1 MIKTVK
7 GKKRPPCEES
17 SHHDDPAKI
26 SISIEEYEAI
36 INSIYDEI
44 MVIDPVGVIIF
55 VNKACERFY
64 NMKRDELLGCNVREL
79 EKKGIF
85 FPSVSNYVLKTKK
98 LKTSMQATR
107 TGREILVTAIP
118 VMNNAN
124 ELTKVVCNSR
134 DMSELSALR
143 KELEKK
149 DKLIELYSKEVHKL
163 TTNNTGE
170 DFFYACKKMEYIHN
184 IIKKLSLSDISIL
197 LLGESGVGK
206 TMLANVIHN
215 ISPRKKGPFQ
225 VINCSAIPETL
236 LESELFGYV
245 RGAFTGATNQGKIGL
260 FESARGGTIFLD
272 EIGDISRQLQLKL
285 LQVIQDKKYRKVG
298 SITDISADVRIITAT
313 NQDLIKKVKDG
324 QFREDLYF
332 RLNGISI
339 HIPPLRE
346 RREDIAYLSHHFLEQ
361 NNQKYLFQKKLPDEL
376 MEVFYKY
383 PWPGNIRELKSLIE
397 RLWLLSEDD
406 HFSLHDLP
414 FEMLPYIEGETK
426 AFSNTTLENPSAK
439 ESFEK
444 LEREL
449 IESAYIKYKSSYKV
463 AEALG
468 ISQPTAYRKIKKYLS
483 QFAVE

>member
-1 MIKTVK
+1 MRETVK
-7 GKKRPPCEES
+7 TEKRPGGKKDLPHQE
-17 SHHDDPAKI
+17 HLKI
-26 SISIEEYEAI
+26 SISTQEYEAI
-36 INSIYDEI
+36 IDSVHDEI
-44 MVIDPVGVIIF
+44 MVIDHAGMIIF

-64 NMKRDELLGCNVREL
+64 NMESHELIGRNVRQL

-85 FPSVSNYVLKTKK
+85 FPSVSNLVLKTRKP
-98 LKTSMQATR
+98 KTSMQTTR

-118 VMNNAN
+118 VLNSAN

-163 TTNNTGE
+163 TTNNTHE
-170 DFFYACKKMEYIHN
+170 EFFYACKKMEHIHN
-184 IIKKLSLSDISIL
+184 IINKVSLSDISIV

-206 TMLANVIHN
+206 TMIANVIHN
-215 ISPRKKGPFQ
+215 MSLRKDKPFQ

-245 RGAFTGATNQGKIGL
+245 KGAFTGATHQGKNGL
-260 FESARGGTIFLD
+260 FESGRGGTIFLD
-272 EIGDISRQLQLKL
+272 EIGDISKQLQLKL
-285 LQVIQDKKYRKVG
+285 LQVIQDKKFRKIG
-298 SITDISADVRIITAT
+298 SIAEISADFRMITAT
-313 NQDLIKKVKDG
+313 NQDLIKKVKEG

-339 HIPPLRE
+339 YIPPLRE
-346 RREDIAYLSHHFLEQ
+346 RIEDITYLSHHFLQQ
-361 NNQKYLFQKKLPDEL
+361 NNLKYRVQKRLPGDV

-397 RLWLLSEDD
+397 RLWLLSEEDQ
-406 HFSLHDLP
+406 LALQDLP
-414 FEMLPYIEGETK
+414 LEMMPYIQDK
-426 AFSNTTLENPSAK
+426 ARAVPGSARENLSAK

-449 IESAYIKYKSSYKV
+449 IETAYLKYKNSYKV

-483 QFAVE
+483 